1 VRATS
6 DTSADHLATSSA
18 ERHRPNLDREPNRD
32 HDHEPNRDHDHDH
45 DPSLH
50 LGLGLDRLRPVC
62 WL

>member
-1 VRATS
+1 MRATS

-18 ERHRPNLDREPNRD
+18 ERHRPSPIPIPNLDDEHHPNR
-32 HDHEPNRDHDHDH
+32 DHDH

-50 LGLGLDRLRPVC
+50 GLGLLGLDRLRPVC